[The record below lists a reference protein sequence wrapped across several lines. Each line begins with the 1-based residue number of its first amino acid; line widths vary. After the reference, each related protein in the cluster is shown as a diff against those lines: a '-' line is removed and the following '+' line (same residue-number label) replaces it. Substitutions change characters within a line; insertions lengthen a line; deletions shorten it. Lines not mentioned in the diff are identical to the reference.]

1 MCIHGSH
8 LIIMLQK
15 GKAHSLNID
24 LTLLIS
30 YINNFF
36 FLPAVLA
43 TKSRRFREVSAI
55 DRKCKMHLAH
65 ISRIPESLHPHT
77 KYRYQ

>member
-1 MCIHGSH
+1 MIIY
-8 LIIMLQK
+8 LIIKLRK

-24 LTLLIS
+24 LTVLIS

-43 TKSRRFREVSAI
+43 SKSRRFREVSAI